1 MKSKIIQ
8 FVSTDNLKA
17 IAVLRWQT
25 KGKDK
30 GKVFVSY
37 AYAFEQCDITQY
49 LPKNLSAILDDFCT
63 KNNLILWSY

>member
-8 FVSTDNLKA
+8 FVSTDNFKA

-25 KGKDK
+25 TGINK
-30 GKVFVSY
+30 GKVFVDYMYS
-37 AYAFEQCDITQY
+37 FEQCDISDY
-49 LPKNLSAILDDFCT
+49 LPKDLHIILSNYCT